1 MKKYYNDKEYMD
13 IISNILNNNDFK
25 KLETYKHHGDNR
37 MDHCIRVSYY
47 SYLIAKKSNLHY
59 KDVARA
65 GLLHDF
71 FFVNNQELDFVTRTK
86 VLFNHPKIAL
96 KNAMNYYELTKLEQ
110 NIIESHMFPI
120 GLTLPRYKESW
131 LVNLVD
137 DYFSIYERVISITKS
152 IKEFISKS
160 RIKKRVY
167 AFLNK

>member
-1 MKKYYNDKEYMD
+1 M
-13 IISNILNNNDFK
+13 
-25 KLETYKHHGDNR
+25 
-37 MDHCIRVSYY
+37 
-47 SYLIAKKSNLHY
+47 
-59 KDVARA
+59 
-65 GLLHDF
+65 
-71 FFVNNQELDFVTRTK
+71 
-86 VLFNHPKIAL
+86 LFNHPKIAL
-96 KNAMNYYELTKLEQ
+96 KNAMNIYELSLLEQ